1 MSKTTILIVDDE
13 PSILDFLKVNMELSG
28 YDVLTAANA
37 ADALEIVA
45 RECPDIILS
54 DIRLPDIDG
63 IELMKK
69 AKGYCKDAHVILMTG
84 YQDME
89 TTIKAMQGGAFDY
102 ITKPINMDELGI
114 TLKRAV
120 TDKDLN
126 ERLSELSREVYGD
139 YVRDTVIGKSKK
151 MEEVFK
157 LIGLASRTRATVLIQ
172 GESGT
177 GKEAVARAVHY
188 HSEARDKPFIAV
200 NCTAM
205 VETLLESELFG
216 HEKGAFTGATYL
228 KKGRFELA
236 NEGAI
241 FLDEVGDIPLG
252 VQTKLL
258 RVIQERQFE
267 RVGGEK
273 SVNVDVRVIAATSR
287 NLNELIRENLFRED
301 LYYRLKVFT
310 IDLPPLRERKEDIP
324 LLVEWFLNKA
334 NKSLHRHIK
343 KIDPQ
348 VMDILSSYNWKGN
361 VRELE
366 NILTRAALLA
376 RGNVILKECLP
387 ADIYNPPAAPK
398 GDRRKE
404 GYKIK
409 PLNEVEMNA
418 IARAL
423 EMFNWNKGEVCRAL
437 GLTRPRLDRKIRKY
451 KLKPE

>member
-1 MSKTTILIVDDE
+1 M
-13 PSILDFLKVNMELSG
+13 
-28 YDVLTAANA
+28 
-37 ADALEIVA
+37 
-45 RECPDIILS
+45 
-54 DIRLPDIDG
+54 
-63 IELMKK
+63 
-69 AKGYCKDAHVILMTG
+69 
-84 YQDME
+84 
-89 TTIKAMQGGAFDY
+89 
-102 ITKPINMDELGI
+102 
-114 TLKRAV
+114 
-120 TDKDLN
+120 
-126 ERLSELSREVYGD
+126 
-139 YVRDTVIGKSKK
+139 
-151 MEEVFK
+151 
-157 LIGLASRTRATVLIQ
+157 
-172 GESGT
+172 
-177 GKEAVARAVHY
+177 ARAVHY
-188 HSEARDKPFIAV
+188 HSEARDKPFVAV

-216 HEKGAFTGATYL
+216 HEKGAFTGAAYL

-236 NEGAI
+236 NEGTI
-241 FLDEVGDIPLG
+241 FLDEIGDIPLA

-258 RVIQERQFE
+258 RVLQERTFE

-273 SVNVDVRVIAATSR
+273 SINVDVRVIAATSR

-310 IDLPPLRERKEDIP
+310 IDLPSLRERKEDIP

-348 VMDILSSYNWKGN
+348 VMDILLSYNWKGN

-366 NILTRAALLA
+366 NILTRAVLLA
-376 RGNVILKECLP
+376 RG
-387 ADIYNPPAAPK
+387 
-398 GDRRKE
+398 KE

-409 PLNEVEMNA
+409 PLNEVEMDA
-418 IARAL
+418 IASAL